1 MPHAC
6 IGWLEDNRRTTG
18 GTPGQRSTSSWFSSP
33 CGHTGPPTVVGLPQ
47 NALQMRGGRGSVSD
61 RVAVNA
67 PGH

>member
-1 MPHAC
+1 MRSLSRASAS
-6 IGWLEDNRRTTG
+6 
-18 GTPGQRSTSSWFSSP
+18 STSMLARVMLRALFSP
-33 CGHTGPPTVVGLPQ
+33 VIAGGGPLTRCAPDCPQ

>member
-1 MPHAC
+1 MAAVD
-6 IGWLEDNRRTTG
+6 L
-18 GTPGQRSTSSWFSSP
+18 QWFSSP
-33 CGHTGPPTVVGLPQ
+33 CWHTGPPTVVGLPQ